1 MRVVTTDAFVSSEPY
16 DLFAIDKDRQ
26 DVIRTQRA
34 AGAFEGEMFDRL
46 AVLEMKGAVSIRR
59 DPNILAGAAS
69 DGGHR
74 TRGRICLGRFE
85 RIALIKEGAFFGA
98 SARTHPEFSAR
109 VGLQR
114 VDKVATRL
122 ADDLLCLAIFNGD

>member
-1 MRVVTTDAFVSSEPY
+1 MRIVTTDAFVSSEPY

-59 DPNILAGAAS
+59 DPNVLAGASS
-69 DGGHR
+69 DGGHWPSR
-74 TRGRICLGRFE
+74 AICFDRFK
-85 RIALIKEGAFFGA
+85 RIALIKEHAFVDA
-98 SARTHPEFSAR
+98 PSRTYPKFSASVR
-109 VGLQR
+109 FQR
-114 VDKVATRL
+114 VDKVAARL
-122 ADDLLCLAIFNGD
+122 ADDVLCLAVFN

>member
-1 MRVVTTDAFVSSEPY
+1 MRIVTTDAFVSSEPY

-59 DPNILAGAAS
+59 DPDVLACAAS
-69 DGGHR
+69 DGGHG
-74 TRGRICLGRFE
+74 TSGRICLNGFE
-85 RIALIKEGAFFGA
+85 RIALIKEYAFVGAPSRTDPES
-98 SARTHPEFSAR
+98 SANIGVQS
-109 VGLQR
+109 
-114 VDKVATRL
+114 VDKVAPRL
-122 ADDLLCLAIFNGD
+122 TDYFPCLTVFD